1 MKSKIM
7 MASLAGILFLGAFIG
22 FSSIGSCEESKS
34 ILFVGGTDLGNY
46 SSIQDAVNDASDGD
60 TIIVHN
66 RIYYENLVLNKSIT
80 IVGEDRLNTIIDGN
94 GSGDAV
100 VISADNV
107 CIRNFTIKNKG
118 ISGTGINIKAN
129 QSIISENLI
138 IDNNWSGIETGY
150 ACRNCTIS
158 KNTIMNNGYGI
169 FFNKKTMNINFSENI
184 VSNNSFDGIYLD
196 QSSDGIVTD
205 NIIDKNGDDGLSLTF
220 SNDIV
225 VYKNF
230 IINSKDNGIYLY
242 SSKEMINENIIAGSI
257 EGGIFLRNSNESQIV
272 WNNVLENGKGIE
284 LTFQSC
290 NNVINN
296 NNITS
301 NDIGIYSSADAGS
314 NDFSDNS
321 FSDNKADIQKESA
334 KTPGFEIIITLLSMI
349 LVIFWRLYKR

>member
-1 MKSKIM
+1 MKSKIIV
-7 MASLAGILFLGAFIG
+7 AGLVGILFLGI
-22 FSSIGSCEESKS
+22 SSIGSCENSKN
-34 ILFVGGTDLGNY
+34 IFFVGDTGVGNY
-46 SSIQDAVNDASDGD
+46 SSIQDAVNDANDGD

-66 RIYYENLVLNKSIT
+66 GIYYENLVLNKSIT
-80 IVGEDRLNTIIDGN
+80 IVGEDRINTIVDGN

-100 VISADNV
+100 VILADNV

-118 ISGTGINIKAN
+118 ASGTGINIKAN

-138 IDNNWSGIETGY
+138 IDNNWSGIEAGS
-150 ACRNCTIS
+150 AFRNCTVS
-158 KNTIMNNGYGI
+158 ENTIMNNGYGI
-169 FFNKKTMNINFSENI
+169 FFNKKTMNINFNEN
-184 VSNNSFDGIYLD
+184 VVDNNSFDGIYLD

-230 IINSKDNGIYLY
+230 IINSKNNGIYLY
-242 SSKEMINENIIAGSI
+242 SSKVMINENIIAGST

-301 NDIGIYSSADAGS
+301 NDIGIYSSADAGI
-314 NDFSDNS
+314 NDFSGNS
-321 FSDNKADIQKESA
+321 FSDNNNDVKNETA
-334 KTPGFEIIITLLSMI
+334 KTPGFELVIMLLSF
-349 LVIFWRLYKR
+349 VFFIFCKQYKSKR